1 MENMSEEL
9 LGLMND
15 FLDERSFEQRLNM
28 LDAIKWRDDINDRF
42 IDNLAASMDIVIS
55 DGPVE
60 ERFKELYNCVRT
72 RAKYE
77 LQRFR

>member
-1 MENMSEEL
+1 MDNMSEEL
-9 LGLMND
+9 LCLMNE
-15 FLDERSFEQRLNM
+15 FLDERSFEQRLNI
-28 LDAIKWRDDINDRF
+28 LDGLKWRDDMNNRF
-42 IDNLAASMDIVIS
+42 IDNLAASMDVVIK

>member
-1 MENMSEEL
+1 MSESL
-9 LGLMND
+9 LSLMNE
-15 FLDERSFEQRLNM
+15 FLDERSFEERLNM
-28 LDAIKWRDDINDRF
+28 LDTMKWRDDINDRF
-42 IDNLAASMDIVIS
+42 IDNLAAAMDIVIP
-55 DGPVE
+55 DGPVD